1 MAQYGNTLAKNT
13 EKSSKICTFTANGAE
28 VQLSPSTVKNYLVS
42 GNADRVTDQEVV
54 MFINLC
60 KYNGLNPWLR
70 EAYCIKYGNSPAT
83 MVVGKETFQKR
94 ADADPNYDGQQAGV
108 IVLDE
113 SGSVIK
119 REGCLVLP
127 NENLVGGW
135 AKVYRKD
142 RKYPSTA
149 EVSLAEYTGRKSDG
163 SPNGQWSSKPATMIR
178 KVALVQALR
187 DAFPAR
193 LGAMYTAEEQG
204 ADEPVEAVYT
214 EVPEDPPAPKKETS
228 VTSDEDAFF
237 ADVD

>member
-1 MAQYGNTLAKNT
+1 
-13 EKSSKICTFTANGAE
+13 
-28 VQLSPSTVKNYLVS
+28 
-42 GNADRVTDQEVV
+42 

-108 IVLDE
+108 IVLDD
-113 SGSVIK
+113 SGNVIK
-119 REGCLVLP
+119 REGCLVLQS
-127 NENLVGGW
+127 ETLVGGW

-142 RKYPSTA
+142 RTYPSTA
-149 EVSLAEYTGRKSDG
+149 EVSLSEYTGRKSDG
-163 SPNGQWSSKPATMIR
+163 SPNGQWSGKPATMIR

-187 DAFPAR
+187 EAFPAR

-204 ADEPVEAVYT
+204 VDEPVEAVYT
-214 EVPEDPPAPKKETS
+214 EVPDEAPAPKKETTAKS
-228 VTSDEDAFF
+228 TPDTSDEDAFF
-237 ADVD
+237 ADVP